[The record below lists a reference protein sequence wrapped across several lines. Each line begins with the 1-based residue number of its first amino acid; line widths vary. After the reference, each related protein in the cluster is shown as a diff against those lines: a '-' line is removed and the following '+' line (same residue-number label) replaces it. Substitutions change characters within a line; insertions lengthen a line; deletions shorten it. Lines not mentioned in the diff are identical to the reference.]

1 MNKSKI
7 KLLFVLNC
15 LLAGTL
21 SAKSDILSENIR
33 GYRTTVDEV
42 ITQFVSTG
50 HAPTID

>member
-33 GYRTTVDEV
+33 DYRTTVDA
-42 ITQFVSTG
+42 VSYT
-50 HAPTID
+50 HLTLPTIYSV